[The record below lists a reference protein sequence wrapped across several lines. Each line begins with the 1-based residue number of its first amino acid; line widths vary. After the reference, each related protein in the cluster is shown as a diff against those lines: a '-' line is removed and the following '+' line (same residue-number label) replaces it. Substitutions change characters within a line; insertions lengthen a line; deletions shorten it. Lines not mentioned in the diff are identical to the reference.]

1 MGHSWGERRKGGELE
16 RGREGTRFK
25 VEERW
30 EGVIVGERGG
40 GLKLA
45 RERGRRVE
53 LGRGKGGGFKAG
65 EGERERGKEF
75 QSWGEG
81 EGGIIDGRERGVIAR
96 AREGRGSKL
105 ERERGKE
112 FHSWGEREGGIIDG
126 RGEGGHSKGERGE
139 GGLKLG
145 RERGGRVIVG
155 EREGGS
161 KLGRERGERG
171 EFKS

>member
-1 MGHSWGERRKGGELE
+1 M
-16 RGREGTRFK
+16 
-25 VEERW
+25 
-30 EGVIVGERGG
+30 ERGG
-40 GLKLA
+40 G
-45 RERGRRVE
+45 RV
-53 LGRGKGGGFKAG
+53 KAS
-65 EGERERGKEF
+65 ERERKEGRT
-75 QSWGEG
+75 GE
-81 EGGIIDGRERGVIAR
+81 
-96 AREGRGSKL
+96 REGRGVQSWRGR

-161 KLGRERGERG
+161 KLGREGREGNSRAKHL
-171 EFKS
+171 FVKK